1 MYSHVDP
8 IELVQYIVSKQKIYK
23 EEKKRE
29 PIHID
34 SSIAEN
40 VTIAH
45 KMLPYIWG
53 TEVSECNV
61 TSDWQERLIDIT
73 LPITYET
80 KKESYIATRI
90 NKESRNSGADKT
102 ITLFPTKEIRNWVRS
117 FYKRIDISEEENVG
131 SFDVY
136 SDVNA
141 LWNVYFGKETLQG
154 GGVPEYKRV
163 MKQNILSTFI

>member
-1 MYSHVDP
+1 MTCDDIKNIDLEVISFAKVVERKRKILEEELSQINGALSLSAELLEAGVEYNSMPYVDS
-8 IELVQYIVSKQKIYK
+8 IELVQYIVSKQGKKIYK

-34 SSIAEN
+34 SNIAEN

-80 KKESYIATRI
+80 TEQMETVEYFCEYYCANLEQDNLEQKL
-90 NKESRNSGADKT
+90 
-102 ITLFPTKEIRNWVRS
+102 ITML
-117 FYKRIDISEEENVG
+117 EN
-131 SFDVY
+131 D
-136 SDVNA
+136 
-141 LWNVYFGKETLQG
+141 L
-154 GGVPEYKRV
+154 
-163 MKQNILSTFI
+163 